1 MYSFL
6 INFKSLLSLYIVFIK
21 SIKLYKFFILQL
33 LGITSGIFSTLGIA
47 TFIPLLIIILN
58 DDNVLINQ
66 ASKFID
72 LELIPNFFIDN
83 LIQVF
88 IFFIFFS
95 YFFKTF
101 ISVLFSTLSGGWI
114 EQNAAKA
121 RIEIIDVFSKIEN
134 RLSGKILDK
143 TSILHLNNQ
152 IVIFNSFNWAMLE
165 LNLIF
170 YNLLFILIL
179 VILASLNFLFP
190 LLILISTLA
199 LVLIPIF
206 SMARLGGKIFYE
218 TQSTL
223 LKKISYLIEGFDTL
237 ITSNSLIKSRKEIF
251 DTNSTVITN
260 GYRISFTASLAR
272 YIPEF
277 IVISIICIILLFF
290 DLRTDS
296 LAFFVAYGFVLTRL
310 VAVMNEF
317 TSTLNRSLVSNKAA
331 KEVIH
336 FVEKYKETDQTVKES
351 NDLHNLKKIEKIEFK
366 ELTLNFLD
374 QTILDKVNWKVPI
387 NSVVLIKGP
396 NGSGKSSFLKC
407 LLGLL
412 PYDGEILINDIS
424 FKKINKEYFYDLI
437 SYHGQENFLIP
448 GTVFENIN
456 LGNDLEHDDV
466 LNFFKNL
473 EININEIF
481 DDGLYHFIDED
492 SKNISG
498 GERQLI
504 CLARSFLKNADI
516 YILDEFTN
524 HLSLKIENSIK
535 KFISNQ
541 RDKTF
546 LIITHEENQEHDWK
560 EINFLKGRM
569 K

>member
-218 TQSTL
+218 
-223 LKKISYLIEGFDTL
+223 
-237 ITSNSLIKSRKEIF
+237 
-251 DTNSTVITN
+251 
-260 GYRISFTASLAR
+260 
-272 YIPEF
+272 
-277 IVISIICIILLFF
+277 
-290 DLRTDS
+290 
-296 LAFFVAYGFVLTRL
+296 
-310 VAVMNEF
+310 MM
-317 TSTLNRSLVSNKAA
+317 
-331 KEVIH
+331 
-336 FVEKYKETDQTVKES
+336 
-351 NDLHNLKKIEKIEFK
+351 
-366 ELTLNFLD
+366 
-374 QTILDKVNWKVPI
+374 
-387 NSVVLIKGP
+387 
-396 NGSGKSSFLKC
+396 
-407 LLGLL
+407 
-412 PYDGEILINDIS
+412 
-424 FKKINKEYFYDLI
+424 
-437 SYHGQENFLIP
+437 LIP
-448 GTVFENIN
+448 
-456 LGNDLEHDDV
+456 
-466 LNFFKNL
+466 
-473 EININEIF
+473 
-481 DDGLYHFIDED
+481 
-492 SKNISG
+492 
-498 GERQLI
+498 
-504 CLARSFLKNADI
+504 
-516 YILDEFTN
+516 
-524 HLSLKIENSIK
+524 
-535 KFISNQ
+535 
-541 RDKTF
+541 
-546 LIITHEENQEHDWK
+546 
-560 EINFLKGRM
+560 
-569 K
+569 

>member
-336 FVEKYKETDQTVKES
+336 FVEKYKETNQTVKES

-481 DDGLYHFIDED
+481 DDGLNHFIDED

>member
-481 DDGLYHFIDED
+481 DDGLNHFIDED